1 MKKRLL
7 PFVLVVLLLGMFVSS
22 VPGAD
27 EFPAHRGQIND
38 FANLIPPDVVQRM
51 EAKAR
56 QVLNTTGTSVVVVTM
71 PTIGENYLSD
81 YVNRLYRA
89 WGIGKKGE
97 NKGVLIFFAVKEKKI
112 RIETG
117 YGVEG
122 ILPDGKVGEIL
133 RRDVPPHLKKKDYG
147 TGLENALLAVSRVI
161 EEDAKASGG
170 VKPVPKKAPVS
181 PHSVFVVATLIFF
194 GIIGL
199 IVLLIVM
206 IKKGGRHMVRSD
218 DRYEPMS
225 TSSGFS
231 SSDSGSSDS
240 GSSDSGGFDGGD
252 SGGGGAECSIDDD

>member
-1 MKKRLL
+1 MRKHLFGAL
-7 PFVLVVLLLGMFVSS
+7 LVVLLFGLLASS
-22 VPGAD
+22 VPGSD

-38 FANLIPPDVVQRM
+38 FADLIPPDVEQRM

-89 WGIGKKGE
+89 WGVGKKGE
-97 NKGVLIFFAVKEKKI
+97 NKGVLIFFAQKEKKI

-133 RRDVPPHLKKKDYG
+133 RRDVAPHLKKKDYG
-147 TGLENALLAVSRVI
+147 TGLENALLSVSRVI

-170 VKPVPKKAPVS
+170 VKPTPKKPPVS
-181 PHSVFVVATLIFF
+181 PHTVFIVATFIVF

-199 IVLLIVM
+199 IVFLIVM
-206 IKKGGRHMVRSD
+206 IKKGGRRMVGSD
-218 DRYEPMS
+218 NRYEPISS
-225 TSSGFS
+225 TSSFS
-231 SSDSGSSDS
+231 SGDSGSSDS

-252 SGGGGAECSIDDD
+252 SGGGGAECSTDD

>member
-1 MKKRLL
+1 MKKPLFNALL
-7 PFVLVVLLLGMFVSS
+7 VILMLGFFASS

-38 FANLIPPDVVQRM
+38 FADLIPPDVEQRM
-51 EAKAR
+51 ETKAR
-56 QVLNTTGTSVVVVTM
+56 QVLATTGTSVVVVTM

-97 NKGVLIFFAVKEKKI
+97 NKGVLIFFAQKEKKI

-133 RRDVPPHLKKKDYG
+133 RRDVAPHLKKKDYG
-147 TGLENALLAVSRVI
+147 TGFENALLSVSRVI

-170 VKPVPKKAPVS
+170 AKPSPKKPPVS
-181 PHSVFVVATLIFF
+181 PHAVFLVATFFFF
-194 GIIGL
+194 GIIAL
-199 IVLLIVM
+199 VVFVIVM
-206 IKKGGRHMVRSD
+206 LKKGRRGVSSTS
-218 DRYEPMS
+218 DRYEPISS
-225 TSSGFS
+225 TSSFS

-240 GSSDSGGFDGGD
+240 SSSDSGGFDGGD
-252 SGGGGAECSIDDD
+252 SGGGGAECSTDD

>member
-1 MKKRLL
+1 MKKNLFSALL
-7 PFVLVVLLLGMFVSS
+7 VGLLLCFFAVS

-27 EFPAHRGQIND
+27 EFPTHRGQIND
-38 FANLIPPDVVQRM
+38 FADLIPPDVEQRM

-56 QVLNTTGTSVVVVTM
+56 QVLKTTGTSVVVVTM
-71 PTIGENYLSD
+71 PTIGENDLSD

-97 NKGVLIFFAVKEKKI
+97 NKGVLVFFARKEKKI

-133 RRDVPPHLKKKDYG
+133 RRDVVPHLKKKDYG
-147 TGLENALLAVSRVI
+147 TGFENALLSVSRVI

-170 VKPVPKKAPVS
+170 VKPPPKKPPVS
-181 PHSVFVVATLIFF
+181 PHAVFLVATLIFF
-194 GIIGL
+194 GVIGL
-199 IVLLIVM
+199 VVLLIVM
-206 IKKGGRHMVRSD
+206 IKKGGRRMVRSD
-218 DRYEPMS
+218 DRNEPMRM
-225 TSSGFS
+225 SSGFS